1 MKIPALLTPKRIA
14 LLIAALYAPTSLASM
29 AARVEFS
36 TGDPVL
42 RGSDG
47 KERPVRK
54 GDTLASGERILTRN
68 GRVQLAFTDGAFVS
82 LQPETDFG
90 IEQYEFKGKTDG
102 TEKGFFSML
111 KGSLRTIT
119 GMIGRG
125 RRDAYRIQTPTAT
138 IGIRGTGGL
147 IQVSNAGTYIFG
159 TSGIWTLS
167 NGLGTISIPSGTP
180 GFASS
185 SGNTPP
191 QTGGTTPSAPPPGA
205 GVTGTGSSGAT
216 AGTGTTETP
225 TYVSANQ
232 TTSSGTS
239 AAVGSIT
246 PILTGGAGYGVLHVS
261 SIDGNT
267 NIVTGSTTAFTAG
280 TTLNSFTDA
289 ATPPVTVTQGTTTV
303 AESGTDGIIGW
314 GRWTNG
320 TYQASYPS
328 TLTSQQGLHYITGIP
343 TASMPTTGTASY
355 SFVAATSPTG
365 TLTSPGPTTTD
376 LTLGTFSF
384 GSFVAN
390 FSNATASLN
399 FGVSI
404 NGNTYNASASG
415 LSFANT
421 NKFNGLL
428 AVTSSTACSCG
439 CNGNVSGLFFGPAAE
454 RAGIAY
460 RINDNGIS
468 TSSLIIG
475 TAAFRAP

>member
-167 NGLGTISIPSGTP
+167 NGLGTINIPSGTP

-205 GVTGTGSSGAT
+205 GAAGTGSSGTT

-261 SIDGNT
+261 SIDGSDNV
-267 NIVTGSTTAFTAG
+267 VTSSTTAFTAG
-280 TTLNSFTDA
+280 STLSSFTDA

-320 TYQASYPS
+320 TYQASNPS
-328 TLTSQQGLHYITGIP
+328 TLSSQQGLHYITGIP

-365 TLTSPGPTTTD
+365 GTSTAAWTP
-376 LTLGTFSF
+376 GTFSF
-384 GSFVAN
+384 GSFSVDFA
-390 FSNATASLN
+390 SAQASLS
-399 FGVSI
+399 FGVNI

-415 LSFANT
+415 LSFTGT
-421 NKFNGLL
+421 NNFSGSL
-428 AVTSSTACSCG
+428 AVTCSCY
-439 CNGNVSGLFFGPAAE
+439 CNGHVQGLFFGSAAE

-460 RINDNGIS
+460 RINDFD
-468 TSSLIIG
+468 TAATIIG